1 MSYDLLKNRLTN
13 GTPFL
18 RTSAIERINA
28 LADTLEITQN
38 QADELTAIATE
49 NGVDVLPDDATARLE
64 RIERTLDALMSV
76 ARESTL
82 LKAIAE
88 KIDERLEGGA

>member
-18 RTSAIERINA
+18 RASALERINA
-28 LADTLEITQN
+28 LADALEITQN